1 MPNLQYQIQ
10 LTTKGNAGGPY
21 YNVTYSTGSTFY
33 PVLVGTPAFLPT
45 TSSTAVVEIP
55 SGSFSYLAFNLDS
68 GIDPCGLCDYDYTF
82 VVTGSAPTSSCCTPT
97 LNSVT
102 LSGSFIDVA
111 FTLPLSASCLSCYSV
126 TIQTSTNGTTWGN
139 NSTGV
144 CTSPRSITAPTAS
157 CSSYT
162 TYYRLYQTCNG
173 SVTSSFSN
181 TGSYFISASGN
192 ICCTPT
198 IINTQLSGSSTS
210 SLFVNYSVTS
220 DTCCLTC
227 SFVTLTT
234 SSDGGANWGGAVTA
248 SCTGSTFLIAAPACS
263 TTGSYR
269 LQQTCSGSVTSSYSA
284 TASFSNTCISPSPVE
299 YIIDIA
305 ANGTFVGACGGATTT
320 VPVFAEPGNNVPFVT
335 MILYDD
341 NTLTNPFIGSVGWRK
356 LVQGAISYA
365 AEVDTNGEIT
375 NYGTC

>member
-1 MPNLQYQIQ
+1 MPDLSYQIQ
-10 LTTKGNAGGPY
+10 LTSIGSNSGPY
-21 YNVTYSTGSTFY
+21 YNVTFTTASTFF
-33 PVLVGTPAFLPT
+33 PVLTGTPAFLPT
-45 TSSTAVVEIP
+45 TNSIANVTIP
-55 SGSFSYLAFNLDS
+55 SGSFDYLAFNLDN
-68 GIDPCGLCDYDYTF
+68 GVDPCGLCDYDIT
-82 VVTGSAPTSSCCTPT
+82 VIVTGSAPTSSCCTPT
-97 LNSVT
+97 LDSVT
-102 LSGSFIDVA
+102 PSGSFVNVA

-139 NSTGV
+139 DSTGV
-144 CTSPRSITAPTAS
+144 CTSPRTINAPTAS
-157 CSSYT
+157 CTEYT
-162 TYYRLYQTCNG
+162 TYYRLYQTCDG

-220 DTCCLTC
+220 DICCLTC
-227 SFVTLTT
+227 SFVTLQT
-234 SSDGGANWGGAVTA
+234 SSNGVDFGGDVTG
-248 SCTGSTFLIAAPACS
+248 SCVGSTFTIAAPACS

-284 TASFSNTCISPSPVE
+284 IVSFSNTCIPPSPVE

-305 ANGTFVGACGGATTT
+305 ANGTFVGACSGATTT
-320 VPVFAEPGNNVPFVT
+320 VSVFAEPGNTVPFVG

-365 AEVDTNGEIT
+365 TEVDINGEIT
-375 NYGTC
+375 NYGEC